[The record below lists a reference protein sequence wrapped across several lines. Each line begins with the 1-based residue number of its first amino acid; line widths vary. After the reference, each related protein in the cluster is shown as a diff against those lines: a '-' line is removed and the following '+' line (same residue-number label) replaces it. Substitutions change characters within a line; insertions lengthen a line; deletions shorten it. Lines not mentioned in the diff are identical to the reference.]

1 MAHATEDGQAGSP
14 GAPPSGAAP
23 SRAAPSGA
31 TPSRA
36 AGTGSP
42 ATGLRFGGESCWVDL
57 DGPVHYLDYGGP
69 AGAPVIVAVH
79 GLEGSA
85 VNWSAIAP
93 LLTGHYRV
101 LAPDLAGHG
110 FTRSAGRGV
119 DVSSNRLLLHRFI
132 EAVAAS
138 PVILMG
144 NSMGGMISLSE
155 AAAAPGTVAGLI
167 LLDPALPFM
176 PVRPDPSVVMIF
188 LAHLVPG
195 LGQRVI
201 SRRRRLS
208 PEELVAGVLST
219 VCADPSMVSPAVV
232 EQHVEVARRR
242 YGFTEADREFTLA
255 ARSVVS
261 AAGYITGRS
270 YRRALHSIRCP
281 VLMLHGTLDRLI
293 PVAAA
298 RMVARAHPGW
308 SFIVLPGVG
317 HVPQLEVPQECA
329 AEIRGWLGP
338 AGRGR
343 AAAEAAAPG
352 TAPPGTALPGRRPS
366 SRGAP
371 RRRPQR
377 RRPREPRRRGSA
389 RQRTIPPAPAA

>member
-1 MAHATEDGQAGSP
+1 MAHTTENGETGSPGASPPGPPAPGAGSP
-14 GAPPSGAAP
+14 GAASSGTVPPGA
-23 SRAAPSGA
+23 
-31 TPSRA
+31 
-36 AGTGSP
+36 
-42 ATGLRFGGESCWVDL
+42 GLRFGGESCWVDL
-57 DGPVHYLDYGGP
+57 GGPVHYLDYGGP

-79 GLEGSA
+79 GLEGCA

-93 LLTGHYRV
+93 LLTGRYRV

-119 DVSSNRLLLHRFI
+119 NVSSNRSLLHRFI
-132 EAVAAS
+132 GAVAGS

-144 NSMGGMISLSE
+144 NSMGGMISLRE

-176 PVRPDPSVVMIF
+176 PVRPDPSVVMMF
-188 LAHLVPG
+188 LANMVPG
-195 LGQRVI
+195 LSQRII
-201 SRRRRLS
+201 SRRRRFS
-208 PEELVAGVLST
+208 PEELVAGVLNT
-219 VCADPSMVSPAVV
+219 VCADPSQVSPVVV

-270 YRRALHSIRCP
+270 YRRALNSIRCP
-281 VLMLHGTLDRLI
+281 VLVLHGTLDRLI

-298 RMVARAHPGW
+298 RMVARAHPEW
-308 SFIVLPGVG
+308 SLVVLPGVG

-329 AEIRGWLGP
+329 TEIREWLGP
-338 AGRGR
+338 GGRGAT
-343 AAAEAAAPG
+343 AAAAAAP
-352 TAPPGTALPGRRPS
+352 APPAGSAAAAGQP
-366 SRGAP
+366 AP
-371 RRRPQR
+371 RH
-377 RRPREPRRRGSA
+377 RPRPRATGRL
-389 RQRTIPPAPAA
+389 PPSTPAA